1 MTEQS
6 PQQLE
11 GRLNAQRE
19 VLAALL
25 AWAMRQPGSDFPDA
39 LDAEQGVQDHQ
50 EDPGVL
56 ADSAFAIEGAAA
68 REMQILL
75 ERAKAIRDTA

>member
-1 MTEQS
+1 MTDQS

-19 VLAALL
+19 AIAVLL
-25 AWAMRQPGSDFPDA
+25 AWAMRQPGNDILAA
-39 LDAEQGVQDHQ
+39 LEDGLGVQDHQ

-56 ADSAFAIEGAAA
+56 ADTAFAIEGAAA
-68 REMQILL
+68 QETGLLL